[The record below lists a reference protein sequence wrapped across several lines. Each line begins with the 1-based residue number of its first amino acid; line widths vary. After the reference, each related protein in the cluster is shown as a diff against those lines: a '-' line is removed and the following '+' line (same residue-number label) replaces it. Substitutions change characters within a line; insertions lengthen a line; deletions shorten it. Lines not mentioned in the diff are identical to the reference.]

1 MGLGITGNFGLIQ
14 AAAGAAKG
22 VGEGV
27 ATVGMFGMKRQ
38 LMEEIN
44 KLQAQRETM
53 IENLRASHASTLE
66 AQRQKGELGM
76 QKYAAGQAEHR
87 LGIEIGARSRAA
99 GRQMEFQKGLKGE
112 ELASQERRTER
123 TAESRENAAFLRSE
137 HSGAGKGKSQYQ
149 VINLKGA
156 ESGLP
161 GQPGYK
167 AATDRKLMAT
177 PHGVFELMGDKYVPY
192 DGTRDGPP
200 DPKSLARANTA
211 DIQDVISHPERA
223 QAFLSTYKFLPAA
236 TMSSLQQ
243 REAQQQGGTNQSSTT
258 SIKLPGGHTFIPPKG
273 YSVSNADDFKS
284 QDDDAAAQAETEA
297 EQTKQEGESDV
308 STADQASGAVG
319 NAYENAAPNE

>member
-53 IENLRASHASTLE
+53 IENLRASHASSLE
-66 AQRQKGELGM
+66 AQRQKGELG
-76 QKYAAGQAEHR
+76 QRKFEAGQAEHR

-99 GRQMEFQKGLKGE
+99 GRQMTFQHELKGE

-156 ESGLP
+156 EQGLP

-167 AATDRKLMAT
+167 AAEDRKLMAT
-177 PHGVFELMGDKYVPY
+177 PHGVFELVGDKYVPY
-192 DGTRDGPP
+192 DSSREGPP
-200 DPKSLARANTA
+200 DITHLARANTA
-211 DIQDVISHPERA
+211 DIQDVTAHPERA
-223 QAFLSTYKFLPAA
+223 SAFLNTYKFLPSA
-236 TMSSLQQ
+236 TMSALQQ
-243 REAQQQGGTNQSSTT
+243 RETQQQSGANQSSTT

-273 YSVSNADDFKS
+273 YTVGNAGDFEK
-284 QDDDAAAQAETEA
+284 QDDDAASQAETEA
-297 EQTKQEGESDV
+297 EQMKQEGESDV
-308 STADQASGAVG
+308 STADQAGGAVG
-319 NAYENAAPNE
+319 NAYENAAPSE